1 MKKKGNKKPD
11 TKKDEKPVDQKDIM
25 AEINQYLKISE
36 TENKLKEKEK
46 EKENE
51 EYQKLKTKNDE
62 LIKDLQMLKEKEN
75 LVGLYDTSL
84 EIVNLII
91 I

>member
-1 MKKKGNKKPD
+1 M
-11 TKKDEKPVDQKDIM
+11 
-25 AEINQYLKISE
+25 KISE

>member
-1 MKKKGNKKPD
+1 MKKKVNKKPD
-11 TKKDEKPVDQKDIM
+11 AKKDEKPVDQKDIM